1 MQDAR
6 RGNQVCF
13 SYLKAKVILGDEND
27 SDKMVACILHPAS
40 CIRFCYNPA
49 PKIFKPLH
57 ITYLRELTS

>member
-40 CIRFCYNPA
+40 CILYQILLISIRLPA
-49 PKIFKPLH
+49 L
-57 ITYLRELTS
+57 